1 MVMLDNYDKL
11 YVGWS
16 FLFQISLILVFAIR
30 KINLDLIHQYGW
42 IFYALG
48 ILAVIVSII
57 LLRGGKPFAFWLAGF
72 VFLLWAI
79 LGFVVEYVLGI
90 NWRSP
95 ALWPVLIPYV
105 ILYLTTVMF
114 YWWPVGALVRPL
126 WFLYAV
132 FFALSTYL
140 NVTSH

>member
-1 MVMLDNYDKL
+1 MVMLDSYDKL

-48 ILAVIVSII
+48 IPAVIVSI
-57 LLRGGKPFAFWLAGF
+57 LLLHGGKPFAFWLAGF

-114 YWWPVGALVRPL
+114 YWWPVGTLVRPL